1 MFFGKGKLLSPGQ
14 LRRLG
19 EHEYHCASDSLL
31 DPWLNPWWSW
41 LVTKVP
47 LSVAPNTITIVGLAV
62 NILTTLILI
71 IYSPDA
77 KAEAPRWAFFVCAL
91 GLFIY
96 QSLDA
101 IDGKQARRTGTSS
114 PLGELF
120 DHGCDSISTVFV
132 AVSACISVQLGYYP
146 TWMFFQ
152 CFCAMA
158 LFYCAHWQTYVS
170 GKLRFGKVDVTEA
183 QITIIFIHLISAV
196 FGSSIWSTKI
206 PYLMVEIKLPMAV
219 FTFMCA
225 GMAFYN
231 GFNVIINGGVGKN
244 GSTVA
249 IPLTT
254 VHLSQAVCAVFFIG
268 YAHIFLTFCQ
278 TIHTGGVGKN
288 GSTVALPFFDVEMK
302 LIPMFVALLVAILLA
317 QANIV
322 VIFTGGVGKNGSTV
336 AGTSVLSPVIP
347 FGLVIVPAYIIYKK
361 SIDGV
366 YENNPVLY
374 ILAFGLVTSK
384 VTNRLVVAHMTKN
397 EMEYLD
403 SALLGP
409 SMLFLNQYFNFY
421 IAEYNVL
428 WLCLIWTV
436 IDLLKYSSQ
445 VCLEICDH
453 LKIDL
458 FKMPGN
464 LNVRSATRA
473 YSSQTSSSSF
483 SSPGSATS
491 HKNAEELTN
500 EDSVPLLE
508 GDWDE
513 THNVE
518 QGKSDLQNVSLID
531 S

>member
-196 FGSSIWSTKI
+196 FGSSIWSTK
-206 PYLMVEIKLPMAV
+206 
-219 FTFMCA
+219 
-225 GMAFYN
+225 
-231 GFNVIINGGVGKN
+231 
-244 GSTVA
+244 
-249 IPLTT
+249 
-254 VHLSQAVCAVFFIG
+254 
-268 YAHIFLTFCQ
+268 
-278 TIHTGGVGKN
+278 
-288 GSTVALPFFDVEMK
+288 LPFFDVEMK

>member
-1 MFFGKGKLLSPGQ
+1 MFFSKGKILSPGQ

-19 EHEYHCASDSLL
+19 EHEYHCSSDSLL

-71 IYSPDA
+71 FYSPDA

-219 FTFMCA
+219 FTFSCA
-225 GMAFYN
+225 AVAFYN
-231 GFNVIINGGVGKN
+231 GFNVIIN
-244 GSTVA
+244 
-249 IPLTT
+249 
-254 VHLSQAVCAVFFIG
+254 
-268 YAHIFLTFCQ
+268 
-278 TIHTGGVGKN
+278 
-288 GSTVALPFFDVEMK
+288 
-302 LIPMFVALLVAILLA
+302 
-317 QANIV
+317 
-322 VIFTGGVGKNGSTV
+322 GGVGKNGSTV

-347 FGLVIVPAYIIYKK
+347 FGLVIVPAYIIYRK
-361 SIDGV
+361 SIEGV

-428 WLCLIWTV
+428 WLCLIWTTF
-436 IDLLKYSSQ
+436 DLLKYSSQ

-458 FKMPGN
+458 FKMPAN
-464 LNVRSATRA
+464 VNVRSSTRA

-483 SSPGSATS
+483 SSPGSG
-491 HKNAEELTN
+491 HKNEGLRR

-508 GDWDE
+508 GDWDDKHSE
-513 THNVE
+513 EEENSE
-518 QGKSDLQNVSLID
+518 LQNISLVDSGVSE
-531 S
+531 

>member
-206 PYLMVEIKLPMAV
+206 P
-219 FTFMCA
+219 
-225 GMAFYN
+225 
-231 GFNVIINGGVGKN
+231 
-244 GSTVA
+244 
-249 IPLTT
+249 LTT

-278 TIHTGGVGKN
+278 TIH
-288 GSTVALPFFDVEMK
+288 
-302 LIPMFVALLVAILLA
+302 
-317 QANIV
+317 
-322 VIFTGGVGKNGSTV
+322 TGGVGKNGSTV

>member
-196 FGSSIWSTKI
+196 FGSSIWSTK
-206 PYLMVEIKLPMAV
+206 
-219 FTFMCA
+219 
-225 GMAFYN
+225 
-231 GFNVIINGGVGKN
+231 
-244 GSTVA
+244 
-249 IPLTT
+249 
-254 VHLSQAVCAVFFIG
+254 Q
-268 YAHIFLTFCQ
+268 
-278 TIHTGGVGKN
+278 
-288 GSTVALPFFDVEMK
+288 LPFFDVEMK

>member
-1 MFFGKGKLLSPGQ
+1 MFYSKGKLLSPGQ

-19 EHEYHCASDSLL
+19 EHKYHCASDSLL

-47 LSVAPNTITIVGLAV
+47 LSVAPNTITVVGLAV
-62 NILTTLILI
+62 NILTTLILVF
-71 IYSPDA
+71 YSPDA

-132 AVSACISVQLGYYP
+132 AISACISVQLGYYP

-183 QITIIFIHLISAV
+183 QITIIFIHLVSAV
-196 FGSSIWSTKI
+196 FGSNIWSTKI
-206 PYLMVEIKLPMAV
+206 PYLMMEIKLPMAM
-219 FTFMCA
+219 FTFTCA
-225 GMAFYN
+225 AVAFYN
-231 GFNVIINGGVGKN
+231 GFNVIIN
-244 GSTVA
+244 
-249 IPLTT
+249 
-254 VHLSQAVCAVFFIG
+254 
-268 YAHIFLTFCQ
+268 
-278 TIHTGGVGKN
+278 
-288 GSTVALPFFDVEMK
+288 
-302 LIPMFVALLVAILLA
+302 
-317 QANIV
+317 
-322 VIFTGGVGKNGSTV
+322 GGVGKNGSTV

-347 FGLVIVPAYIIYKK
+347 FGLVIVPAYIIYRK

-428 WLCLIWTV
+428 WLCLIWTTF
-436 IDLLKYSSQ
+436 DLLKYSSQ
-445 VCLEICDH
+445 VCLEICEH

-458 FKMPGN
+458 FKMPSN
-464 LNVRSATRA
+464 INVGGSTRA
-473 YSSQTSSSSF
+473 YSSQTSSSS
-483 SSPGSATS
+483 SSTPLASSASS
-491 HKNAEELTN
+491 HRNGMNLTTA
-500 EDSVPLLE
+500 STKLA
-508 GDWDE
+508 
-513 THNVE
+513 TRSKTRE
-518 QGKSDLQNVSLID
+518 QRHRPQ
-531 S
+531 

>member
-1 MFFGKGKLLSPGQ
+1 MFFSKGKILSPGQ

-19 EHEYHCASDSLL
+19 EHEYHCSSDSLL

-71 IYSPDA
+71 FYSPDA

-196 FGSSIWSTKI
+196 FGSSIWSTK
-206 PYLMVEIKLPMAV
+206 
-219 FTFMCA
+219 
-225 GMAFYN
+225 
-231 GFNVIINGGVGKN
+231 
-244 GSTVA
+244 
-249 IPLTT
+249 
-254 VHLSQAVCAVFFIG
+254 
-268 YAHIFLTFCQ
+268 
-278 TIHTGGVGKN
+278 
-288 GSTVALPFFDVEMK
+288 LPFFDVEMK
-302 LIPMFVALLVAILLA
+302 LIPMCVALLVALLLA
-317 QANIV
+317 QSNVV

-347 FGLVIVPAYIIYKK
+347 FGLVIVPAYIIYRK
-361 SIDGV
+361 SIEGV

-428 WLCLIWTV
+428 WLCLIWTTF
-436 IDLLKYSSQ
+436 DLLKYSSQ

-458 FKMPGN
+458 FKMPAN
-464 LNVRSATRA
+464 VNVRSSTRA

-483 SSPGSATS
+483 SSPGSG
-491 HKNAEELTN
+491 HKNEGLRR

-508 GDWDE
+508 GDWDDKHSE
-513 THNVE
+513 EEENSE
-518 QGKSDLQNVSLID
+518 LQNISLVDSGVSE
-531 S
+531 